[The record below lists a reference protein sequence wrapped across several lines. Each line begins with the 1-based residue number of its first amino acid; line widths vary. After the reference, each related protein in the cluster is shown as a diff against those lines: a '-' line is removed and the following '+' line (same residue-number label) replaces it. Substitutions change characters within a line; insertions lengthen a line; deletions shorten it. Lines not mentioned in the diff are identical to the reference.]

1 MKPTLALVSFIALA
15 TATSV
20 PTTNTPDAVA
30 ARHDSSYHGG
40 TEPTAERRR
49 FGGGWVMDKGKD
61 IFVDKAKD
69 KAQDKAKDKVEDK
82 AKDKVEDKVE
92 DKAKDKAQDEAKD
105 KAQDKAKD
113 KPDVD
118 VPKPKNDD
126 KNKDGPNVNVNVKPP
141 KGGKD
146 GDKSAASGLMGV
158 DVRVLIVGLVGAG
171 VGAVFL

>member
-69 KAQDKAKDKVEDK
+69 KAQDKAKDK
-82 AKDKVEDKVE
+82 
-92 DKAKDKAQDEAKD
+92 AQDEAKD

-158 DVRVLIVGLVGAG
+158 DVRVLVVGLVGAG

>member
-15 TATSV
+15 TAASV
-20 PTTNTPDAVA
+20 STTNTPDAVA
-30 ARHDSSYHGG
+30 ARDADSPSYHGG
-40 TEPTAERRR
+40 TEPAVDERSI
-49 FGGGWVMDKGKD
+49 GGWVVDKGKD
-61 IFVDKAKD
+61 IVVDKGKDKAKD
-69 KAQDKAKDKVEDK
+69 KAEDKVQDKAEDK
-82 AKDKVEDKVE
+82 GKDVVE
-92 DKAKDKAQDEAKD
+92 DKAKDKAKE
-105 KAQDKAKD
+105 

-126 KNKDGPNVNVNVKPP
+126 KDKDKSNVNVNVKPP

-158 DVRVLIVGLVGAG
+158 DVRVLVVGLVGAG